1 MDKYMVDTLTTLLV
15 ALAGSAVVYGTLM
28 FLARHVMSR
37 RTLSPKLVT
46 YMMQSIRLPFALL
59 VLLIS
64 LRGAV
69 VFMDLPEELK
79 RTFPA
84 GMNVLQIVVM
94 AWFAIRCVRIAREFI
109 NNAFNVKVKDNLIAR
124 KIHTQVRVIEQIIV
138 TLIVFVAIVAVLMT
152 FDKVRELGVSLLAS
166 AGVLGIILGFAGQ
179 KSIATLFA
187 GIQIA
192 LTQPIRIDDV
202 VIVEGEWGWIEEIS
216 LTYVVVK
223 TWDLRRLVVPIT
235 FFLEKPFQ
243 NWTRVSADIL
253 GTVFIY
259 ADYTV
264 PIDAVRAEL
273 DRICKSSDLWDGKV
287 CGLQV
292 TNTTAAAV
300 EMRALVSAKDSPRAW
315 DLRCLVREKLIDFL
329 QKAYPLSLPRT
340 RVAVDPLRDGP
351 PSSAKRTSQ
360 SV

>member
-1 MDKYMVDTLTTLLV
+1 MDKWMVDALIILLV
-15 ALAGSAVVYGTLM
+15 ALAGSAVVYWVLI
-28 FLARHVMSR
+28 FLARHVIPDHI
-37 RTLSPKLVT
+37 LSPQLVI
-46 YMMQSIRLPFALL
+46 YMTQSIRVPLGLL

-64 LRGAV
+64 LGGAV
-69 VFMDLPEELK
+69 GFMDLPDALK
-79 RTFPA
+79 RVLPS
-84 GMNVLQIVVM
+84 GLNVLQILVM
-94 AWFAIRCVRIAREFI
+94 AWLAIRCAGIGREFVI
-109 NNAFNVKVKDNLIAR
+109 NAFDVKIKDNLKAR
-124 KIHTQVRVIEQIIV
+124 KVHTQIRVIEQIFV
-138 TLIVFVAIVAVLMT
+138 TLIVFFAIAAVLMT
-152 FDKVRELGVSLLAS
+152 FDKVRQLGVSLLAS
-166 AGVLGIILGFAGQ
+166 AGVLGIILGFAAQ

-192 LTQPIRIDDV
+192 LTQPIRVDDV
-202 VIVEGEWGWIEEIS
+202 VIVEGEWGWIEEIT

-223 TWDLRRLVVPIT
+223 IWDLRRLVVPIT

-264 PIDAVRAEL
+264 PVDVIRTEL
-273 DRICKSSDLWDGKV
+273 DRICKSSDLWDGNV

-292 TNTTAAAV
+292 TNTTATTV
-300 EMRALVSAKDSPRAW
+300 EMRALVSAKDSPKAW

-329 QKAYPLSLPRT
+329 QKNYPLSLPRT
-340 RVAVDPLRDGP
+340 RVAVDPLLDGL
-351 PSSAKRTSQ
+351 PSPANHTVQ